1 MSSWYEN
8 PQLFICNAS
17 HRASDGF
24 NVYRCSKE
32 PSGPIHVSDLKR
44 ISCGVKRQS
53 VFDALLA
60 YLIDFYVRS
69 GSKIWRI
76 VNSQG
81 LAILWDQSSG
91 REIMCSWSR
100 EPLDSPYYNL
110 PGITP
115 PVDADKEALK
125 KRVSDLESRNSAL
138 ETEVQMMNQDK
149 DNDLIEEKRELE
161 KQVSELTAKLKECC
175 GSADE
180 ESWKIDNSIVPSNWV
195 SFEDLDA
202 LNIPR
207 KTFLKFIKAPG
218 ALKFE
223 EDNMTNV
230 RGSRFYGG
238 IYLAAVNIEEL
249 IPDKDDARFDPD
261 IWGVYEDDAG
271 TSYAARKLVKPE
283 MSNDTYKAC

>member
-17 HRASDGF
+17 HEASDGF
-24 NVYRCSKE
+24 NVYKCCKE

-44 ISCGVKRQS
+44 ISSGVKKES

-76 VNSQG
+76 VNCQG

-115 PVDADKEALK
+115 PIDAEKEALK
-125 KRVSDLESRNSAL
+125 KRVSDLESRNAAL
-138 ETEVQMMNQDK
+138 ETEVQMLN
-149 DNDLIEEKRELE
+149 EENNNEIRELE
-161 KQVSELTAKLKECC
+161 KEVSELTRKLKECC

-180 ESWKIDNSIVPSNWV
+180 ESWKIGNSTVPSNWV
-195 SFEDLDA
+195 PFEDLDA
-202 LNIPR
+202 LNIPK
-207 KTFLKFIKAPG
+207 KTFLKIIKAPG
-218 ALKFE
+218 ALKFV
-223 EDNMTNV
+223 EDNTTNV

-249 IPDKDDARFDPD
+249 IPDKDEARFDPA

-271 TSYAARKLVKPE
+271 TSYAARKMVKPE
-283 MSNDTYKAC
+283 M

>member
-1 MSSWYEN
+1 MSSWYED

-17 HRASDGF
+17 HKASDGF
-24 NVYRCSKE
+24 NVYRCCKQ
-32 PSGPIHVSDLKR
+32 PSGPIQVSDLKR
-44 ISCGVKRQS
+44 ISSGVKKES

-81 LAILWDQSSG
+81 LAILWDQSTG

-100 EPLDSPYYNL
+100 EPVDSPYYNL

-115 PVDADKEALK
+115 PIDAEKEALK
-125 KRVSDLESRNSAL
+125 KRVSDLESRNAAL
-138 ETEVQMMNQDK
+138 ETEVQMLN
-149 DNDLIEEKRELE
+149 EENNNEILELE
-161 KQVSELTAKLKECC
+161 KEVSELTEKLKECC

-180 ESWKIDNSIVPSNWV
+180 ESWKNGDSTVPSNWV
-195 SFEDLDA
+195 PFEDLDA
-202 LNIPR
+202 LNVPR
-207 KTFLKFIKAPG
+207 KTFLKIIKAPG
-218 ALKFE
+218 ALKFV
-223 EDNMTNV
+223 EDNTTNV

-249 IPDKDDARFDPD
+249 IPDKDEARFDPD

-271 TSYAARKLVKPE
+271 TSYAARKL
-283 MSNDTYKAC
+283 